1 MLQMFWIK
9 FVFYIVINIDLLDN
23 IGSFS
28 LSFRQRLLICSSNKK
43 LLYQNF
49 YFFHIANGKKLF
61 EYERQCY
68 IWKMD
73 WNVSWW
79 KTLSL
84 GEKCPYLEFFW
95 SAFSLNWNE
104 NVFTQNADR
113 HCQKKIE
120 YGHSLRS
127 VYFKRAFCVT
137 AVRVAPHFL
146 LSLSGVL
153 RYHKWLAAFTSW
165 QVKIFTGILSITL
178 RFTSINISFM
188 IIVICFTIK
197 KHSNIYT

>member
-61 EYERQCY
+61 KYEGQCY

-73 WNVSWW
+73 VSWW

-84 GEKCPYLEFFW
+84 GENCPYLEFSGPHFP
-95 SAFSLNWNE
+95 SIGMKTYSRRMR
-104 NVFTQNADR
+104 VSTD
-113 HCQKKIE
+113 QKKIE
-120 YGHSLRS
+120 HGHSLRS
-127 VYFKRAFCVT
+127 IYFKRAFCVT
-137 AVRVAPHFL
+137 AVRIAPHFL
-146 LSLSGVL
+146 LRLSGVL
-153 RYHKWLAAFTSW
+153 RYHKWL
-165 QVKIFTGILSITL
+165 
-178 RFTSINISFM
+178 
-188 IIVICFTIK
+188 
-197 KHSNIYT
+197 